1 MKPRVQRLTTMHARK
16 VPVDV
21 KAHFKAYCARRG
33 YTLDAAVRELMIKA
47 ATENLRLPGASDT
60 AVSRN

>member
-1 MKPRVQRLTTMHARK
+1 MHARK

-47 ATENLRLPGASDT
+47 AT
-60 AVSRN
+60 